1 MKVIFALLLA
11 AAFGYLLGS
20 LNFSIIT
27 VKLMTGKDIRTM
39 GSRNAG
45 LTNTYRCCGPACAGV
60 TLLGDLLKGVVAV
73 ALARV
78 VAGWLKA
85 GFSPDNDTHY
95 IGFIAGFFAI
105 IGHVFPLYY
114 NFKGGKGVLVGAA
127 ALLAIDFKVFLGL
140 ILIFAVMLALSKFVS
155 LSSIIATMYA
165 PVAVFLLSL
174 IVDEVGFGRSLL
186 YTILSIPM
194 AAMVIWMHRTNIQ
207 RLMSGTETKFSFK
220 TDKIIR
226 RMRSGDSEE

>member
-1 MKVIFALLLA
+1 MKALFALILA
-11 AAFGYLLGS
+11 AGFGYLLGS

-27 VKLMTGKDIRTM
+27 VRLMTGKDIRTM

-45 LTNTYRCCGPACAGV
+45 LTNTYRCCGPACAGI

-73 ALARV
+73 ALARL

-105 IGHVFPLYY
+105 LGHVFPLYY
-114 NFKGGKGVLVGAA
+114 SFKGGKGVLVGVAS
-127 ALLAIDFKVFLGL
+127 LLAIDFKVFLAL
-140 ILIFAVMLALSKFVS
+140 ILIFAVILALSKFVS

-174 IVDEVGFGRSLL
+174 IVDKDGFGRSLL

-194 AAMVIWMHRTNIQ
+194 AAMVIWMHRTNVQ

-220 TDKIIR
+220 PDKLTR
-226 RMRSGDSEE
+226 RMRSGDSEK